1 MKTQTTINS
10 SNKTPNK
17 TSKNTSNKAK
27 QQGFTLVEI
36 SIVLVIIGLL
46 MGGVLKGQELI
57 KSAKIKAAASDVSA
71 YSVALITYQD
81 RFGDLFLNG
90 SSGNFLAGANF
101 GNSTKEKSQT
111 MLQELANRGLVS
123 AKTEHALGGEI
134 LLIKNGSGNNG
145 TLGSAKLAQNNN
157 TFPKVFNWGLCYTD
171 ITSED
176 DAQSLIRAIDGA
188 NVDFATGANGTAYS
202 TGKARLVSN
211 SSYESRSNI
220 SQGDDNTT
228 VCFEL

>member
-1 MKTQTTINS
+1 MKTQLVQPALTTNQ
-10 SNKTPNK
+10 TH
-17 TSKNTSNKAK
+17 KNQTRK
-27 QQGFTLVEI
+27 QQGFTLIEI

-57 KSAKIKAAASDVSA
+57 KSAKIKSAASDVNA

-90 SSGNFLAGANF
+90 TNGKFLAGADF
-101 GNSTKEKSQT
+101 GTSIKEKSHS

-157 TFPKVFNWGLCYTD
+157 TFPKVFNWALCYTD
-171 ITSED
+171 INSED

-188 NVDFATGANGTAYS
+188 NVEFKAAYG
-202 TGKARLVSN
+202 TGKARLVDADFV
-211 SSYESRSNI
+211 SSGAITHGTTNNNI
-220 SQGDDNTT
+220 
-228 VCFEL
+228 CFEL